1 MNLDALFDDLEA
13 NFTSLQVEPDRLGSY
28 NVPGFSRL
36 AWGSDHFAGFVEGA
50 DVWQIVA
57 IKNSEPVAMTR
68 GDATLDGLSF
78 KNRAKQLIGLWV
90 RVETANRTVSGR
102 LLAIQGKLLIF
113 QELCLHVDSIQR
125 ISLHA
130 VDN

>member
-13 NFTSLQVEPDRLGSY
+13 NFASLQVEPDRLCGY
-28 NVPGFSRL
+28 TVPGFSRL

-57 IKNSEPVAMTR
+57 IKNNEPVAMTR

-102 LLAIQGKLLIF
+102 LLAIEGKLLIF
-113 QELCLHVDSIQR
+113 QDLCLHVESIQR
-125 ISLHA
+125 ISLNA